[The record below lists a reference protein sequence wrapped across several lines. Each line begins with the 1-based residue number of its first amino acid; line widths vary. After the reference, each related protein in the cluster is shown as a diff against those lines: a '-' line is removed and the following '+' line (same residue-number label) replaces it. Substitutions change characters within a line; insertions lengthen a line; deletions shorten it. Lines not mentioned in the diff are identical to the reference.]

1 MKLRGPV
8 FVVGF
13 TRTGTTFLHELLGLH
28 PAVRSHRSWEQM
40 YPVPS
45 THSEEPSDLRAD
57 REKRY
62 QSRSG
67 FYMWI
72 AYVYGLGWY
81 EIGVVRGEEDFCSQ

>member
-1 MKLRGPV
+1 MYVRWQRFNAYLRRHPGVLRMKVRGPV

-40 YPVPS
+40 YPVPD
-45 THSEEPSDLRAD
+45 THSEQPSDLRAD

-62 QSRSG
+62 QSR
-67 FYMWI
+67 
-72 AYVYGLGWY
+72 LGQ
-81 EIGVVRGEEDFCSQ
+81 GHTP